1 MSLSAFICSPKR
13 SAVGS
18 FQGRLASLPA
28 AEIASKIVSAIVL
41 ELGLP
46 LDSIEDVTL
55 GCVLT
60 AGMGQAPARQAALA
74 AGLPN
79 SVHAA
84 TINKVC
90 SSGLYSVM
98 LAARSITSGE
108 ISSAIAGGMESMSNA
123 PYIMP
128 KLRSGARL
136 GHVEALDVIVKDG
149 LWDVY
154 NNFHMG
160 SAAELCAKKFEISRE
175 MQDDFARLSYTRAL
189 EAQQAGYFKEEIVP
203 IKIKDGKE
211 EIEFSTDEE
220 PGRGKLDK
228 FASLKPAFETDG
240 TVTAANASSLNDGA
254 AAMLVCSEKFMKDHG
269 LKPMA
274 RIVASA
280 EFSQAPEWF
289 TTAPVGAVNALL
301 KKTGKKAAEVDL
313 YEINEAF
320 SCVALACNRE
330 IGISV
335 EKANISGGA
344 VAIGHPIGASGARIL
359 TTLLHNLK
367 RTGGRIGIAGICN
380 GGGEATALMVE
391 MC

>member
-1 MSLSAFICSPKR
+1 MAVSTYICSPKR
-13 SAVGS
+13 SAIGS
-18 FQGRLASLPA
+18 LQGGLAPLSAPQIA
-28 AEIASKIVSAIVL
+28 GEIIRAIL
-41 ELGLP
+41 AELGAP
-46 LDSIEDVTL
+46 AESINDVTL

-84 TINKVC
+84 TVNKVC
-90 SSGLYSVM
+90 SSGLYAVM
-98 LAARSITSGE
+98 LAARAIAAGE

-123 PYIMP
+123 PYAMP

-136 GHVEALDVIVKDG
+136 GHVEALDLIVKDG

-175 MQDDFARLSYTRAL
+175 MQDEFARKSYTRAL
-189 EAQQAGYFKEEIVP
+189 ESQKAGYFSSEIVPLKIKLGKEEIV
-203 IKIKDGKE
+203 
-211 EIEFSTDEE
+211 FSDDEE

-228 FASLKPAFETDG
+228 FASLKPAFDKDG
-240 TVTAANASSLNDGA
+240 TVTAANASSINDGA
-254 AAMLVCSEKFMKDHG
+254 AAMLVCSESYMKEHN

-274 RIVASA
+274 RIVGSA

-289 TTAPVGAVNALL
+289 TTAPVGAVQNLL
-301 KKTGKKAAEVDL
+301 KRTGKKTSEIDL
-313 YEINEAF
+313 FEINEAF
-320 SCVALACNRE
+320 SCVAVACSRE
-330 IGISV
+330 LDIPE
-335 EKANISGGA
+335 EKVNIAGGA

-367 RTGGRIGIAGICN
+367 RTGGKTGVAGICN